1 MELVD
6 SANLILRFVLELCA
20 LAALAYWNATTKV
33 HIAGRIALAITVP
46 LAAAVAWG
54 LIVAPNAPLRVGSFA
69 RFGVELMVFAAAIGG
84 LFARPRFMLGLIFAL
99 LYIINRALM
108 IIWRQ

>member
-1 MELVD
+1 MELMD
-6 SANLILRFVLELCA
+6 SANLILRFSWSYA
-20 LAALAYWNATTKV
+20 LKLHWLTGAQLPKCTLLD
-33 HIAGRIALAITVP
+33 GLQLAITVP

-54 LIVAPNAPLRVGSFA
+54 LIVAPNAPLQVGPFA
-69 RFGVELMVFAAAIGG
+69 RFGVELMMFAAAIGG

-108 IIWRQ
+108 IIWHQ